1 MLPCCQ
7 SRRVLPAVSWHAEN
21 EQHRFRAHKVDMEQL
36 ENRSTWRIPQIFCR
50 IFSDLEVIAIV
61 FSCASMQALCL
72 TWILSNLMIGMRHSW
87 TLELSIKIRRY
98 CEGQKNL
105 EIFIITQV
113 SSVVLYPQNCCGQ
126 EEDGPWSPD
135 SKASCLARYFQCH
148 SQSMADGLGCLW
160 WIWGTLWWT
169 AVRFFTAS
177 GRHAP
182 FGLWPAHAMCILA
195 NSWSSLDSVVHVFR
209 CVLVVAMS
217 RPIFSRAPRMARLL
231 WGPQNAGGVLDSL
244 DECRARDTVQGKAM
258 WNVSVEEMLQK
269 TVQKT
274 RD

>member
-1 MLPCCQ
+1 MLPEPTCPSGRLLTCGKWEAQ
-7 SRRVLPAVSWHAEN
+7 VSTCGHGTIGEPEHMEN
-21 EQHRFRAHKVDMEQL
+21 SADLLSCFQ
-36 ENRSTWRIPQIFCR
+36 RSWGHCYR
-50 IFSDLEVIAIV
+50 IFMRFDASSLLDLNPQQPDDWDEA
-61 FSCASMQALCL
+61 QL
-72 TWILSNLMIGMRHSW
+72 NLGTFHQ
-87 TLELSIKIRRY
+87 IRRY

-113 SSVVLYPQNCCGQ
+113 SPVVLYPQNCCGQ

-169 AVRFFTAS
+169 AEVF
-177 GRHAP
+177 HCE
-182 FGLWPAHAMCILA
+182 WPACPIWTVAGSCNVYLGFK
-195 NSWSSLDSVVHVFR
+195 WSSLDSVMSCDVF
-209 CVLVVAMS
+209 LYAMS

-231 WGPQNAGGVLDSL
+231 WGPQNGGGVLDSL
-244 DECRARDTVQGKAM
+244 DECRAPGKAM
-258 WNVSVEEMLQK
+258 WNVSVEEMFQK

>member
-1 MLPCCQ
+1 MENNSADLLSCFQ
-7 SRRVLPAVSWHAEN
+7 RSWGH
-21 EQHRFRAHKVDMEQL
+21 
-36 ENRSTWRIPQIFCR
+36 CYR
-50 IFSDLEVIAIV
+50 IFMRFDASSLLDLNPQQPDDWDEAQLNPGTFHQNSKVLRRPEKPWD
-61 FSCASMQALCL
+61 FQNHTGLLC
-72 TWILSNLMIGMRHSW
+72 SFVM
-87 TLELSIKIRRY
+87 
-98 CEGQKNL
+98 
-105 EIFIITQV
+105 F
-113 SSVVLYPQNCCGQ
+113 LYRPQNCCGQ

-169 AVRFFTAS
+169 AEVF
-177 GRHAP
+177 HCE
-182 FGLWPAHAMCILA
+182 WPACPIWTVAGSCNVYLGFK
-195 NSWSSLDSVVHVFR
+195 WSSLDSVMSCDVF
-209 CVLVVAMS
+209 LYAMS

-231 WGPQNAGGVLDSL
+231 WGPQNGGGVLDSL

-258 WNVSVEEMLQK
+258 WNVSVEEMFQK